1 LNILFGKNKYSVT
14 DISSFEN
21 IWNNILMDKSFPYKD
36 KIDDIVVSLYA
47 LFSKDKHNVVPDEIT
62 EYIESHNL
70 DVSNI

>member
-1 LNILFGKNKYSVT
+1 
-14 DISSFEN
+14 
-21 IWNNILMDKSFPYKD
+21 MDESFPYKD

>member
-1 LNILFGKNKYSVT
+1 MNILFGENKYSVS

-21 IWNNILMDKSFPYKD
+21 IWNNILMDESFPYKD